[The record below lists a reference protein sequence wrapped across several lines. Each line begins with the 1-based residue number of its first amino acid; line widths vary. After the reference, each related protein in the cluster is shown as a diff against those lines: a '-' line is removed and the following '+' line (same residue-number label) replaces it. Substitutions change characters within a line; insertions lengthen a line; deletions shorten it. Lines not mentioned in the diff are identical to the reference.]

1 MSSFL
6 DHERRFK
13 TAVPMGQCLLMPGV
27 RYEVGAAGGPTG
39 RGDTRLLSSRRAVC
53 PLPMSWGMWEDVP
66 QMSILPTSAGKEGR
80 LEKRVK
86 EVCCAGVS
94 EASCCP
100 CPSALCSRPGL
111 MPSTLPVSH
120 QTKDPQFFL
129 LSPPQKDIPTSPK
142 LRHIG
147 IEIFKWSHSAVLS
160 PVHTAPEEDKREG
173 GSLQTATHAASYITD
188 LSDLPHLL

>member
-66 QMSILPTSAGKEGR
+66 QKSILSKS
-80 LEKRVK
+80 KR
-86 EVCCAGVS
+86 
-94 EASCCP
+94 P
-100 CPSALCSRPGL
+100 P
-111 MPSTLPVSH
+111 
-120 QTKDPQFFL
+120 QT
-129 LSPPQKDIPTSPK
+129 LSPHKPKVTSRETEHK
-142 LRHIG
+142 QISVTSGTVLKVT
-147 IEIFKWSHSAVLS
+147 FNLNTQSAVLAPGGAGALRPRNLKHS
-160 PVHTAPEEDKREG
+160 TASVTRVG
-173 GSLQTATHAASYITD
+173 
-188 LSDLPHLL
+188 

>member
-66 QMSILPTSAGKEGR
+66 QMSILSKS
-80 LEKRVK
+80 KR
-86 EVCCAGVS
+86 
-94 EASCCP
+94 P
-100 CPSALCSRPGL
+100 P
-111 MPSTLPVSH
+111 
-120 QTKDPQFFL
+120 QT
-129 LSPPQKDIPTSPK
+129 LSPHKPKVTSRETEHK
-142 LRHIG
+142 QISVTSGTVLKVT
-147 IEIFKWSHSAVLS
+147 FNLNTQSAVLAPGGAS
-160 PVHTAPEEDKREG
+160 ALQPRNLKHSTA
-173 GSLQTATHAASYITD
+173 SATRVG
-188 LSDLPHLL
+188 